1 MISEKILRE
10 GLVNTIENTHLPIG
24 ELSRGKVRDCYE
36 KGDNLVLVATDRL
49 SAFDVVLTTIPFK
62 GQVLNKLSDYWF
74 KKTKHIINNHVL
86 SVPDPNAMVV
96 VKCEPL
102 PIEMVVR
109 AYLTGVTSTSIWTA
123 YERGERIFCGHHL
136 PDGMK
141 KHQRLENPILTPSTK
156 AEKGQHDRSLSKE
169 EIISSGLV
177 SVEDFELME
186 NVATHLFVYGLSLSR
201 TRGLI
206 LVDTKY
212 EFGKTPEGK
221 IVLIDEVH
229 TPDSSRYWYENT
241 YQGAFERGEDP
252 KSFDKEYVR
261 RWLKEELGYV
271 GEGTIPK
278 IPDHVRIEAA
288 RRYIEACECITVEQF
303 LPDLEE
309 PLERLERN
317 LASFQDA

>member
-36 KGDNLVLVATDRL
+36 KGDN
-49 SAFDVVLTTIPFK
+49 P
-62 GQVLNKLSDYWF
+62 
-74 KKTKHIINNHVL
+74 VL
-86 SVPDPNAMVV
+86 SVPDPTSMVE

-109 AYLTGVTSTSIWTA
+109 AYLTGVTSTSIWPA
-123 YERGERIFCGHHL
+123 YERRERIFCGHHL

-177 SVEDFELME
+177 SVEDFELM
-186 NVATHLFVYGLSLSR
+186 ADAAMRLFCCGSFMASCQK
-201 TRGLI
+201 LI

-212 EFGKTPEGK
+212 EFGKTPDGK
-221 IVLIDEVH
+221 IVLIDEIH
-229 TPDSSRYWYENT
+229 TPDSSRYWYEDT
-241 YQGAFERGEDP
+241 YQKAFNLGEDP
-252 KSFDKEYVR
+252 KSFDKEYER
-261 RWLKEELGYV
+261 RWLSERGYR
-271 GEGTIPK
+271 GEGPIPK
-278 IPDHVRIEAA
+278 IPDDVPIEAPHE
-288 RRYIEACECITVEQF
+288 YIQTFIRITGTAF
-303 LPDLEE
+303 
-309 PLERLERN
+309 
-317 LASFQDA
+317 

>member
-261 RWLKEELGYV
+261 RWLKGELGYV

-278 IPDHVRIEAA
+278 IPDEVRIEAA
-288 RRYIEACECITVEQF
+288 RRYIMAFEQITNEEFV
-303 LPDLEE
+303 PNLEN

>member
-261 RWLKEELGYV
+261 RWLKGELGYV

-288 RRYIEACECITVEQF
+288 RRYIEACECITGEQF

-309 PLERLERN
+309 PLKRFERN
-317 LASFQDA
+317 LF